1 MHNNKVIIGHRN
13 RMLTA
18 ASTAAICVFFSG
30 FLAAGVAAA
39 PSAPDAITPD
49 GGKYYG
55 QLADGKL
62 QGQGKME
69 WANGAVYEGGFEKGL
84 FSGKGKYR
92 IDPGYLYEGEFKDG
106 MRSGQGRAVDPSG
119 SVYAGHF
126 ANNEFDGFG
135 KLTAKDGEYTGQF
148 KHGTYAGKGEIKY
161 TNGRTYKGEFADGQF
176 QGKGRYEVKGEE
188 FYEGE
193 FDKGE
198 FAGYGIYQ
206 RQDGS
211 RYAGAFKKWLPHGG
225 GRLTD
230 IRGNVY
236 EGMFADGRLVGQG
249 RYAGKDGSSY
259 QGGFKNWKYHGQGIF
274 RNAKGDR
281 YTGNFSYGFYEGE
294 GTLTYASPQKD
305 GRTKDSGI
313 WSEGVLEDA
322 TAEAQA
328 KLNLETALY
337 QQRALLDKTLAA
349 VAPREP
355 GKVNMY
361 LLAVAGDG
369 SQEVFHRE
377 TDFVRKQFDRD
388 FGTQGRSVVLVNS
401 RNTITKE
408 PMATVTSIRESLNA
422 IAAKMDKQN
431 DILFLYLTSHGSR
444 DHELMLSQNGLEL
457 RYLKAAE
464 LGKMLAESG
473 IRWKV
478 VVVSACYA
486 GGFIPPLK
494 DERTMVIAAAR
505 PDRTS
510 FGCADD
516 NDFTYFGRAFF
527 QKSLP
532 GSASFSAAFDK
543 AKALV
548 ATWENDDIKSAGKG
562 GGVMHSE
569 PQIYHT
575 AAIDQYL
582 KTWQAQLKTVAP
594 AGNAKQASIA
604 VPPR

>member
-1 MHNNKVIIGHRN
+1 MHKNKAGTGSSGRA
-13 RMLTA
+13 LA
-18 ASTAAICVFFSG
+18 ATAICVFFSG
-30 FLAAGVAAA
+30 FLTVCAAA
-39 PSAPDAITPD
+39 SAPDAVTPD
-49 GGKYYG
+49 GGRYYG

-69 WANGAVYEGGFEKGL
+69 WENGSTYEGGFEKGL
-84 FSGKGKYR
+84 FSGNGKYQLHL
-92 IDPGYLYEGEFKDG
+92 GYLYEGEFKDG
-106 MRSGQGRAVDPSG
+106 MRSGQGRAVNPRG
-119 SVYAGHF
+119 TVYVGHF
-126 ANNEFDGFG
+126 ANNEFNGFG
-135 KLTAKDGEYTGQF
+135 KLTSRTEEYIGQF
-148 KHGTYAGKGEIKY
+148 KQGAYAGKGEVKY
-161 TNGRTYKGEFADGQF
+161 SNGHASYKGEFADGQY

-198 FAGYGIYQ
+198 FAGYGIFQ
-206 RQDGS
+206 RKNGS
-211 RYAGAFKKWLPHGG
+211 RYTGAFKKWLPDGG

-230 IRGNVY
+230 ASGNVY
-236 EGMFADGRLVGQG
+236 EGVFSGGRLVGQG
-249 RYAGKDGSSY
+249 RYIGKDGSSY
-259 QGGFKNWKYHGQGIF
+259 QGGFKNWKYHGQGIY
-274 RNAKGDR
+274 RNAKGDQ
-281 YTGNFSYGFYEGE
+281 YTGNFAYGLYEGE
-294 GTLTYASPQKD
+294 GTLVYATPQKD
-305 GRTKDSGI
+305 GRTKDSGN
-313 WSEGVLEDA
+313 WSEGVLENA
-322 TAEAQA
+322 AAEAQA
-328 KLNLETALY
+328 QQNIETALY
-337 QQRALLDKTLAA
+337 QQRALLDKALAA

-355 GKVNMY
+355 GKVNLY

-377 TDFVRKQFDRD
+377 TDFVQQQFDRD
-388 FGTQGRSVVLVNS
+388 FGTRGRSIVLVNS
-401 RNTITKE
+401 RNTVSQQ

-422 IAAKMDKQN
+422 IAGRMDKEK

-444 DHELMLSQNGLEL
+444 DHQLMLAQNGMEL
-457 RYLKAAE
+457 RNLKATE

-486 GGFIPPLK
+486 GGFINPLK

-510 FGCADD
+510 FGCSDD

-543 AKALV
+543 AKTLV
-548 ATWENDDIKSAGKG
+548 ATWENDDIKSAGKDSE
-562 GGVMHSE
+562 VLHSE

-575 AAIDQYL
+575 SLIDQYL
-582 KTWQAQLKTVAP
+582 KTWQAQPKT
-594 AGNAKQASIA
+594 ASA
-604 VPPR
+604 QR

>member
-1 MHNNKVIIGHRN
+1 
-13 RMLTA
+13 
-18 ASTAAICVFFSG
+18 
-30 FLAAGVAAA
+30 
-39 PSAPDAITPD
+39 
-49 GGKYYG
+49 
-55 QLADGKL
+55 
-62 QGQGKME
+62 
-69 WANGAVYEGGFEKGL
+69 
-84 FSGKGKYR
+84 
-92 IDPGYLYEGEFKDG
+92 

-594 AGNAKQASIA
+594 AGNAKQAPIA
-604 VPPR
+604 APPR